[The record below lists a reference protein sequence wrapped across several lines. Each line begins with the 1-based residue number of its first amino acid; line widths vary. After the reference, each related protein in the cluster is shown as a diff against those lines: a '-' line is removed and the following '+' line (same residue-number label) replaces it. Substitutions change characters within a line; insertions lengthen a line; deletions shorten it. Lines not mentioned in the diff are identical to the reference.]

1 MASRDLTNT
10 FFERRQAANVR
21 RRSSTDSKLTAGVS
35 DRIKPFGISKKP
47 KGSASDDH
55 LLLEEGLTAMSS
67 ISSDKNLPNTTLPPK
82 WVDDVD
88 ETHTILAEITRLMG
102 VLASLHSSRLGSV
115 FGNDLEH
122 QEVEIDQLTSDITKR
137 FRHAEGLLKR
147 IGYATSQQKDKEE
160 RTVGS
165 NVQRSLAQK
174 LQALSVE
181 FRQKQRKY
189 LKDVQIQKGGSGGAG
204 LAAENEAKFGID
216 FNNKIDDNR
225 VGFSPQQLA
234 VVDDLQEAVQSRDEE
249 ISKIAQSI
257 EELGSIFKELA
268 VLVIDQGTILD
279 RIDYNM
285 EAVVEHTKEGIVQL
299 QKAES
304 HQKNARPMKCIVCLL
319 TVIGILLVILVFKH
333 RRRHF

>member
-1 MASRDLTNT
+1 
-10 FFERRQAANVR
+10 
-21 RRSSTDSKLTAGVS
+21 
-35 DRIKPFGISKKP
+35 
-47 KGSASDDH
+47 
-55 LLLEEGLTAMSS
+55 MSS
-67 ISSDKNLPNTTLPPK
+67 ISSDKNHPSTSLPPK

-137 FRHAEGLLKR
+137 FRRSEGLLKR
-147 IGYATSQQKDKEE
+147 IGHATSQQKDKEE
-160 RTVGS
+160 RTVGA

-189 LKDVQIQKGGSGGAG
+189 LKDVQIQKGGSGV
-204 LAAENEAKFGID
+204 AAENEAKFGID

-319 TVIGILLVILVFKH
+319 TVIGILLVILVLKH
-333 RRRHF
+333 RSY